1 MSAVIEACVDSV
13 ESSVAAERGGA
24 NRLELCEHLEV
35 GGTTPAPS
43 LIKAV
48 KSAVQVPVFVMIR
61 PRGGPF
67 VHSAPEVDTMRASI
81 DASLAAGADGIVF
94 GFLTEEGDVD
104 FTRTHEFVARANGV
118 PTTFHRAFD
127 DTRNLGAALGALLD
141 AGVSRV
147 LTGGGPG
154 RAIDNVDTLRD
165 LVLESAGRVVVMAG
179 GKVRGDN
186 ARDLVAKSGVTEL
199 HARCELDPER
209 IAGIVRELEGVTA

>member
-1 MSAVIEACVDSV
+1 MIEACVDSV
-13 ESSVAAERGGA
+13 ESSVVAERGGA

-35 GGTTPAPS
+35 GGTTPAPK

-48 KSAVQVPVFVMIR
+48 KSAVQIPVFVMIR
-61 PRGGPF
+61 PRGGSY
-67 VHSAPEVDTMRASI
+67 VHSAAELDTMRASV

-104 FTRTHEFVARANGV
+104 FARTHEFVARAKGS

-127 DTRNLGAALGALLD
+127 DSRNLGASLGALLD

-165 LVLESAGRVVVMAG
+165 LVLESAGRVVIMAG

-186 ARDLVAKSGVTEL
+186 ARALVEQAGANEL
-199 HARCELDPER
+199 HARCESDQER
-209 IAGIVRELEGVTA
+209 IAGIARELEGVTA

>member
-1 MSAVIEACVDSV
+1 MIEACVDSV
-13 ESSVAAERGGA
+13 ESSVVAERGGA

-35 GGTTPAPS
+35 GGTTPAQA
-43 LIKAV
+43 LIRAV
-48 KSAVQVPVFVMIR
+48 KAAVQIPVFVMIR
-61 PRGGPF
+61 PRGGSY
-67 VHSAPEVDTMRASI
+67 VHSAAEVDTMRASI
-81 DASLAAGADGIVF
+81 DASLAAGADGVVF

-104 FTRTHEFVARANGV
+104 FARTHEFVGRANGS

-127 DTRNLGAALGALLD
+127 DSRNLGASLGALLD

-165 LVLESAGRVVVMAG
+165 LVLESAGRVVIMAG

-186 ARDLVAKSGVTEL
+186 ARALVEQSGVAEL

-209 IAGIVRELEGVTA
+209 IAEIVRELEGVTA